1 MEQTL
6 TYKMDENGLV
16 EDIINEDGQSVM
28 GTFDEIE
35 VEEKEEDSNVNV
47 MAIGAGIVAVA
58 GLAILARKPI
68 KKVFKATMAGV
79 RTFRA
84 EMKKSDNEG
93 MDTDGD
99 VNETEV
105 ESEEV

>member
-93 MDTDGD
+93 LDTDGD
-99 VNETEV
+99 VNEAEV

>member
-35 VEEKEEDSNVNV
+35 VEEKEDSNVNV

-58 GLAILARKPI
+58 GLAMLARKPI

-79 RTFRA
+79 RTFKA
-84 EMKKSDNEG
+84 EMKRTEG
-93 MDTDGD
+93 LDIDGD
-99 VNETEV
+99 VIEAEV
-105 ESEEV
+105 ESEKV

>member
-6 TYKMDENGLV
+6 TYKMDDNGLV

-35 VEEKEEDSNVNV
+35 VEEKEEDSNVNA

-58 GLAILARKPI
+58 GLAMLARKPI

-99 VNETEV
+99 VNEAEV

>member
-28 GTFDEIE
+28 GTFDKIE
-35 VEEKEEDSNVNV
+35 VEEKEDSNVNV

-58 GLAILARKPI
+58 GLAMLARKPI
-68 KKVFKATMAGV
+68 KKAFKATMAGV
-79 RTFRA
+79 RTFKA
-84 EMKKSDNEG
+84 EMKKSDNKG
-93 MDTDGD
+93 LDTDGD
-99 VNETEV
+99 VIEAEV

>member
-84 EMKKSDNEG
+84 EMRKSDNE
-93 MDTDGD
+93 
-99 VNETEV
+99 
-105 ESEEV
+105 

>member
-1 MEQTL
+1 MEQNL

-16 EDIINEDGQSVM
+16 EDIINEDGQSLM
-28 GTFDEIE
+28 SFDV
-35 VEEKEEDSNVNV
+35 VEDNEEQEESTVNV
-47 MAIGAGIVAVA
+47 AAIGAGIVAIA

-99 VNETEV
+99 VNEAEV
-105 ESEEV
+105 ETEEV

>member
-35 VEEKEEDSNVNV
+35 VEEKEDSNVNV

-105 ESEEV
+105 EPEEV

>member
-84 EMKKSDNEG
+84 EMKKSDDEG
-93 MDTDGD
+93 LDTDGD
-99 VNETEV
+99 VIEAEV
-105 ESEEV
+105 EPEEV

>member
-28 GTFDEIE
+28 GTFNEIE
-35 VEEKEEDSNVNV
+35 VEEKEDSNANV
-47 MAIGAGIVAVA
+47 IAIGAGIVAVA
-58 GLAILARKPI
+58 GLAMLARKPI
-68 KKVFKATMAGV
+68 KKAFKATMAGV
-79 RTFRA
+79 RTFKA

-93 MDTDGD
+93 LDTDGD
-99 VNETEV
+99 VIEAEV

>member
-28 GTFDEIE
+28 GTFDE
-35 VEEKEEDSNVNV
+35 VEEKEDSNVNV
-47 MAIGAGIVAVA
+47 MAIGAGVLAVA
-58 GLAILARKPI
+58 GLAMLARKPI

-79 RTFRA
+79 RTFKA
-84 EMKKSDNEG
+84 EMKRTEG
-93 MDTDGD
+93 LDTDGD
-99 VNETEV
+99 VIEAEV

>member
-79 RTFRA
+79 RTFKA

-99 VNETEV
+99 VNEAEV

>member
-58 GLAILARKPI
+58 GLAMLARKPI
-68 KKVFKATMAGV
+68 KKAFKATMAGV
-79 RTFRA
+79 RTFKA

-93 MDTDGD
+93 LDTDGD
-99 VNETEV
+99 VIEAEV

>member
-99 VNETEV
+99 VNEAEV

>member
-1 MEQTL
+1 MEQNL

-35 VEEKEEDSNVNV
+35 VEEKEDSNVNV

-58 GLAILARKPI
+58 GIAVLARKPI

-99 VNETEV
+99 VNEAEV

>member
-58 GLAILARKPI
+58 GLAMLARKPI
-68 KKVFKATMAGV
+68 KKAFKATMAGV
-79 RTFRA
+79 RTFKA

-93 MDTDGD
+93 LDTDGD
-99 VNETEV
+99 VIDAEV

>member
-99 VNETEV
+99 INEAEV

>member
-28 GTFDEIE
+28 GTFNEIE
-35 VEEKEEDSNVNV
+35 VEEKEDSNANV
-47 MAIGAGIVAVA
+47 IAIGAGIVAVA
-58 GLAILARKPI
+58 GLAMLARKPI
-68 KKVFKATMAGV
+68 KKAFKATMAGV
-79 RTFRA
+79 RTFKA

-99 VNETEV
+99 VVEAEV

>member
-35 VEEKEEDSNVNV
+35 VEEKEDSNVNV

-68 KKVFKATMAGV
+68 KKAFKATMAGV

-84 EMKKSDNEG
+84 EMKKSDDEG
-93 MDTDGD
+93 LDTDGD
-99 VNETEV
+99 VIEAEV

>member
-1 MEQTL
+1 
-6 TYKMDENGLV
+6 
-16 EDIINEDGQSVM
+16 M

-35 VEEKEEDSNVNV
+35 VEEKEDSNVNV

-58 GLAILARKPI
+58 GLVILARKPI
-68 KKVFKATMAGV
+68 KKAFKATMAGV

-99 VNETEV
+99 VVEAEV

>member
-16 EDIINEDGQSVM
+16 EDIINEDGQSLM

-58 GLAILARKPI
+58 GLAVLARKPI

-99 VNETEV
+99 VVEAEV

>member
-1 MEQTL
+1 MEQNL

-35 VEEKEEDSNVNV
+35 VEEKEDSNVNV

-58 GLAILARKPI
+58 GIAMLARKPI
-68 KKVFKATMAGV
+68 KKAFKATMAGV
-79 RTFRA
+79 RAFKA
-84 EMKKSDNEG
+84 EMKKSDSEG
-93 MDTDGD
+93 LDTDGD
-99 VNETEV
+99 VNEAEV

>member
-16 EDIINEDGQSVM
+16 EDIINEDGQSLM

-99 VNETEV
+99 VNEAEV

>member
-35 VEEKEEDSNVNV
+35 VEEKEDSNVNV

-58 GLAILARKPI
+58 GLAMLARKPI

-79 RTFRA
+79 RTFKA
-84 EMKKSDNEG
+84 EMKRTEG
-93 MDTDGD
+93 LDIDGD
-99 VNETEV
+99 VIEAEV

>member
-79 RTFRA
+79 RTFKA

-99 VNETEV
+99 VVEAEV
-105 ESEEV
+105 EPEEV

>member
-35 VEEKEEDSNVNV
+35 VEEKEDSNANV
-47 MAIGAGIVAVA
+47 IAIGAGIVAVA
-58 GLAILARKPI
+58 GLPMLARKPI
-68 KKVFKATMAGV
+68 KKAFKATMAGV
-79 RTFRA
+79 RTFKA

-93 MDTDGD
+93 LDTDGD
-99 VNETEV
+99 VIEAEV

>member
-84 EMKKSDNEG
+84 EMKKSDDEG
-93 MDTDGD
+93 LDTDGD
-99 VNETEV
+99 AIEAEV
-105 ESEEV
+105 EPEEV

>member
-79 RTFRA
+79 RTFRD

-99 VNETEV
+99 VNEAEV
-105 ESEEV
+105 EPEEV

>member
-35 VEEKEEDSNVNV
+35 VEEKEEDSNINV

-58 GLAILARKPI
+58 GLAMLARKPI
-68 KKVFKATMAGV
+68 KKAFKATMAGV
-79 RTFRA
+79 RTFKA

-93 MDTDGD
+93 LDTDGD
-99 VNETEV
+99 VIEAEV

>member
-79 RTFRA
+79 RTFKA

-99 VNETEV
+99 VDEAEV

>member
-28 GTFDEIE
+28 ETFDEIE
-35 VEEKEEDSNVNV
+35 DEEKEEDSNVNV

-79 RTFRA
+79 RTFKA

-99 VNETEV
+99 VVEAEV

>member
-1 MEQTL
+1 MEQNL

-35 VEEKEEDSNVNV
+35 VEEKEDSNVNV

-58 GLAILARKPI
+58 GIAMLARKPI
-68 KKVFKATMAGV
+68 KKAFKATMAGV
-79 RTFRA
+79 RAFKA

-93 MDTDGD
+93 LDTDGD
-99 VNETEV
+99 VNEAEV
-105 ESEEV
+105 EPEEV

>member
-35 VEEKEEDSNVNV
+35 VEEKEDSNVNV

-79 RTFRA
+79 RTFKA

-99 VNETEV
+99 VNEAEV

>member
-16 EDIINEDGQSVM
+16 EDIINEDGQSVV

-99 VNETEV
+99 VNEAEV

>member
-58 GLAILARKPI
+58 GLAMLARKPI
-68 KKVFKATMAGV
+68 KKAFKATMAGV
-79 RTFRA
+79 RTFKA

-93 MDTDGD
+93 LDTDGD
-99 VNETEV
+99 VVEAEV

>member
-84 EMKKSDNEG
+84 EMKKGDNEG

-99 VNETEV
+99 VNEAEV
-105 ESEEV
+105 ETEEV